1 MSDEKTIITRK
12 GTFKC
17 INRLAGLV
25 SALLVVGLFF
35 MAATFVLLLFNFGDE
50 INMIV
55 RRAAA
60 VVFVM
65 EGGFAA
71 IRVFMALGRE
81 YSYEAGGSEFV
92 VTDMEGNK
100 EYFYYSDVSSVT
112 YTPSYS
118 GKNIAGYVVEIASG
132 FRKVTYRFRF
142 GPNADNKSTAAT
154 PFYCIEV
161 NSGLREHEDVGMSGE
176 QIMAE
181 FERMQR
187 DQKRASNRRKGA
199 ARKEKESAL
208 WESIQE
214 EQQRMEQENKD
225 N

>member
-1 MSDEKTIITRK
+1 MSGEKTIITRK

-35 MAATFVLLLFNFGDE
+35 MVAIFILLLFNFGDD

-65 EGGFAA
+65 EGAFAA

-81 YSYEAGGSEFV
+81 YSYEAGENEFV

-100 EYFYYSDVSSVT
+100 EYFYYSDISFVT

-118 GKNIAGYVVEIASG
+118 GKSIAGYVVEIASG
-132 FRKVTYRFRF
+132 CRKVTYRFRF

-187 DQKRASNRRKGA
+187 DQKRASLKRRGA
-199 ARKEKESAL
+199 GRREKETAL

-214 EQQRMEQENKD
+214 EQQRMEQENKE